1 MRTCILSH
9 HALLGQGQA
18 KLPLKITQDTP
29 IERRAVAGTA
39 LDWTYRPAR
48 RQSWKA
54 IEREKA
60 MKEAISQ
67 VYGRYSSP
75 LTIVF
80 GPVIAPRTY
89 LRALQL
95 LLMFPLGIAYFV
107 GLVVTLIVGG
117 VMIWTI
123 VGPVV
128 LIAALYLS
136 RWSCDAEAWMVR
148 HVTQIELRR
157 PPTAIEIGQSFRS
170 QLWTRLIDRNTWT
183 GIVYLFAQFPIGI
196 GAFVGLVVVSSVAIM
211 FVGAPILIAVSNFE
225 PNFGGVVP
233 EVDTVSKG
241 LVLVPIGL
249 FALLVEV
256 HLVNLLSA
264 LHAAW
269 ARLMLASKA
278 ETIPKIPED
287 VGPSPSGRNGG
298 LDDVSGQ
305 PASVLAGRGPN
316 PELTGLGS
324 LTRRERE
331 VLQLIARGHSNA
343 EIAEVFVISEGTVKI
358 HVKRLLSKLD
368 LRDRTQAVAYAYQ
381 VGFVKPGDLVQGPSE
396 PIQKEARCFSPSK

>member
-1 MRTCILSH
+1 
-9 HALLGQGQA
+9 
-18 KLPLKITQDTP
+18 
-29 IERRAVAGTA
+29 
-39 LDWTYRPAR
+39 
-48 RQSWKA
+48 
-54 IEREKA
+54 

-183 GIVYLFAQFPIGI
+183 GLVYLFVQFPIGI
-196 GAFVGLVVVSSVAIM
+196 GTFVGLIVFNTVAATFI
-211 FVGAPILIAVSNFE
+211 GAPILLTVSEATFR
-225 PNFGGVVP
+225 FGGVIP
-233 EVDTVSKG
+233 DIDTVRGS
-241 LVLVPIGL
+241 LVLVPIGIV
-249 FALLVEV
+249 ALLVEV
-256 HLVNLLSA
+256 HFVNVVSA
-264 LHAAW
+264 SHAAW
-269 ARLMLASKA
+269 ARLMLASRA
-278 ETIPKIPED
+278 RTIPTVPEAVD
-287 VGPSPSGRNGG
+287 PSPTRPTGG
-298 LDDVSGQ
+298 LDDTARETAAELKG
-305 PASVLAGRGPN
+305 PAAGSQ
-316 PELTGLGS
+316 LTGLAS
-324 LTRRERE
+324 LTRREQE
-331 VLQLIARGHSNA
+331 ILTLIARGHSNA
-343 EIAEVFVISEGTVKI
+343 EIAEAFVISEGTVKT
-358 HVKRLLSKLD
+358 HVKRVLSKLD
-368 LRDRTQAVAYAYQ
+368 LRDRTQAAAYAYRT
-381 VGFVKPGDLVQGPSE
+381 GFVKPGDLAQGPSE
-396 PIQKEARCFSPSK
+396 PIQMEVHCFGTGLPR